1 MAFKLKRPNIQLK
14 KPNLNL
20 NKIQLPKTTAP
31 SWNDVLSD
39 LDIPEA
45 LIQRIVN
52 SVLEF
57 KDAYVRVPEKL
68 NKFAGDTIEVIKGKV
83 ILSNWM
89 DVLRSFDG
97 GDCVDIVQMLVKE
110 WKASGILDELEA
122 ADVLVEYIEGTEP
135 EFFNSEEDNHAFL
148 ELSTTVKRVVVDP
161 TLQVI
166 SSKASSGYET
176 RTKKSSEY
184 ILNLERSPEREL
196 ELGSVSDT
204 YASETAV
211 VGLTDFGDCVVSIG
225 FVDGRLTVT
234 PLLKLSVG
242 TNRYYISFENERET
256 GTEDVKFNGISDE
269 SMSEISRIIRIVKE
283 YMFKTT
289 VVLEDTELKKNI
301 VRPRVVEIDADDVYD
316 ESIYKE

>member
-1 MAFKLKRPNIQLK
+1 MAFKLTRPNL
-14 KPNLNL
+14 
-20 NKIQLPKTTAP
+20 QLPSKLKNLQMPKVPQVSAP
-31 SWNDVLSD
+31 TWNDILSE
-39 LDIPEA
+39 LDIPET

-52 SVLEF
+52 SILEF

-68 NKFAGDTIEVIKGKV
+68 NKLAGDTIEVVDGKV
-83 ILSNWM
+83 ILKNWS

-122 ADVLVEYIEGTEP
+122 ADVLVEFVEGTEP

-148 ELSTTVKRVVVDP
+148 ELSTTIKKVVVDP
-161 TLQVI
+161 TLQFI
-166 SSKASSGYET
+166 STKSNSGYET
-176 RTKKSSEY
+176 RNKKSSEY

-204 YASETAV
+204 YSTETAV
-211 VGLTDFGDCVVSIG
+211 VGMTDIGDCIVSIG
-225 FVDGRLTVT
+225 FVDGRLAVT

-256 GTEDVKFNGISDE
+256 GTEDVKFNGISEE
-269 SMSEISRIIRIVKE
+269 SMSEISRIIRVVKD
-283 YMFKTT
+283 YVFKTT
-289 VVLEDTELKKNI
+289 VTLKEQPTPQSI
-301 VRPRVVEIDADDVYD
+301 VKPRVVELDADDVYD
-316 ESIYKE
+316 ESIYEK